1 MILLAMTC
9 YIIQCMSMT
18 VTCIFS
24 SFIIAILFMYIFIYI
39 YFFYRGE
46 ISSKFLKKMI
56 MEIGSVKMVKE
67 QDIFSSLMYRQ

>member
-1 MILLAMTC
+1 
-9 YIIQCMSMT
+9 MSMT

-24 SFIIAILFMYIFIYI
+24 SFIIAILYIYI
-39 YFFYRGE
+39 YIYLLFFFYRGE